1 MHVLT
6 WYIHFIMRNIS
17 ELDGLSRERRLAR
30 ALAPITLSVLEER
43 FPVLLKRAL
52 SQSDFSSIY
61 KFQSLVVLLEIELFD
76 TDAAEKA
83 FMQYTTLEKFV
94 PVVYELTSQMDDW
107 CRRLE
112 YACLSGKPITL
123 LKDLSGQI
131 TTNISPMF
139 CTFYKQYGN
148 YPGEPPRQIWL
159 AAGKRN
165 REENRSDDFSRRF
178 YLLLLASV
186 RLLQSKCE
194 LYREE
199 IYSSGKM
206 DPSLAI
212 IVAFLH
218 NYGEIA
224 GDFNRRWRTLP
235 MFYLDEILKAVR
247 KKQFDGI
254 TWLTFESTSV
264 GMGTVLHQD
273 TYLKVDKDKLASG
286 YKLLS
291 DVRLTQMSLAGI
303 TVVVVEKNKERYPE
317 AALEYVTAVKQRV
330 VPDRTYSSVP
340 IGLCLH
346 SAMLLLG
353 EGKREVNV
361 LFSLTDDS
369 LAFMDNTIE
378 QVARIQE
385 ISRDEALFKVLH
397 DAFHLWVSTAEGWQ
411 TVENFYIRFEEGV
424 GLRLVFRLDEEF
436 PPVSPLEG
444 ELEPSFRLLVNSTA
458 WLFPYSWA
466 RKMFIKS
473 VRMNV
478 SVQGLRHFQVY
489 NDLGSIDIH
498 QAFAPFGTGGEKGA
512 WFAFGCYEMACKS
525 VKTIDF
531 TFNWQHLPTCNGGLE
546 EYYRTYNKDI
556 DNRSFRG
563 RVDQLRS
570 RGWKPLPDSEPFY
583 LFRTSSELV
592 PQKDES
598 LTEHVN
604 MHFSVSENSV
614 LPLGMAD
621 KFHLSNV
628 RSGFY
633 RLVLTEPDMGFG
645 MHEYNR
651 LFAETMMYNSRARHK
666 KPLPEV
672 PLSLS
677 MDTPQLGYVAE
688 EECFFNVGNT
698 SEIRLSHIRPL
709 SNQHNSYS
717 DNSHPVAMLDG
728 PEDEGN
734 LLIGIK
740 GAIGENL
747 IRMYLDMELLQRE
760 IDHDFLPHTDWCY
773 RDASRWVQMDAV
785 NVLRDDTG
793 GLMHSGAVVLQL
805 PFCITSE
812 MTDSEEIFWLCV
824 AVHSHLDNCSTVRS
838 IYLNV
843 AEAKPEMTEGAK
855 LSVPGLVGY
864 RRIAPL
870 VGTRSEEDMA
880 EVRTRISERISHRN
894 RLLLPDEYE
903 QMVLQE
909 FPDIVKIKCFPGMDA
924 KRQNR
929 SSLVTLAAIHTRSA
943 DAYPL
948 CTDELLCRM
957 EEHLRQYTS
966 PFVKVDVINP
976 VYEEVTVFCGISLK
990 GGEAAGTAIQEVH
1003 EGLRD
1008 CIAPWNKLGETPVFG
1023 YSFSMRDLQSRI
1035 KESKGVS
1042 TIHGIKLLQVVI
1054 GDEGKYDLRE
1064 YISTDGEELVIAP
1077 SVPWAILVP
1086 ASRHYVKL
1094 VSEGEWRK
1102 EIEIGDFEI
1111 DNTFVIK

>member
-6 WYIHFIMRNIS
+6 WYIHSIMRNIS
-17 ELDGLSRERRLAR
+17 ESDGLSRERRLER
-30 ALAPITLSVLEER
+30 ALAPVTLAVLEER
-43 FPVLLKRAL
+43 FPILLARAL

-61 KFQSLVVLLEIELFD
+61 KFQPLVVLLEIELFD
-76 TDAAEKA
+76 TDAAEKT
-83 FMQYTTLEKFV
+83 FMEYSIAEKFI
-94 PVVYELTSQMDDW
+94 PAVYELTSQMDDW

-112 YACLSGKPITL
+112 YACLSGKQLTL

-131 TTNISPMF
+131 ATNISPMF
-139 CTFYKQYGN
+139 STFYKQYGN

-159 AAGKRN
+159 VAGKRS
-165 REENRSDDFSRRF
+165 REEIKSDDFSRRF

-206 DPSLAI
+206 DPSLAV

-224 GDFNRRWRTLP
+224 GSFNMRWRALP
-235 MFYLDEILKAVR
+235 MFYLNEILKAVR

-254 TWLTFESTSV
+254 TWLSFESTPV
-264 GMGTVLHQD
+264 GTGTVLHRD
-273 TYLKVDKDKLASG
+273 TYLKADKDKLASG

-291 DVRLTQMSLAGI
+291 DVRLTQMSLAEMV
-303 TVVVVEKNKERYPE
+303 VVVVEKNKERYPE

-330 VPDRTYSSVP
+330 VPNKTYSSVP
-340 IGLCLH
+340 IGFCLH

-361 LFSLTDDS
+361 LFSLTSDS
-369 LAFMDNTIE
+369 LIFMDDTIA

-385 ISRDEALFKVLH
+385 ISRDEALFKMLH
-397 DAFHLWVSTAEGWQ
+397 DAFYLWVSTSEGWQ
-411 TVENFYIRFEEGV
+411 SVENFYLRFEEGE
-424 GLRLVFRLDEEF
+424 GLRLVFRLDEDF
-436 PPVSPLEG
+436 PSVSSLEG
-444 ELEPSFRLLVNSTA
+444 ELEPSMRLLVNSTA

-466 RKMFIKS
+466 RKMYIKS
-473 VRMNV
+473 VKINV

-498 QAFAPFGTGGEKGA
+498 QAFSPFGTAGEKGA
-512 WFAFGCYEMACKS
+512 WFAFGCYEMACKA
-525 VKTIDF
+525 VKTVDF
-531 TFNWQHLPTCNGGLE
+531 NFNWQHLPTCNGGLE
-546 EYYRTYNKDI
+546 EYYKTYNKSI
-556 DNRSFRG
+556 DNRSFKG
-563 RVDQLRS
+563 RIDQLRS
-570 RGWKPLPDSEPFY
+570 RGWKPLADSDLLY
-583 LFRTSSELV
+583 LFRTSPESV
-592 PQKDES
+592 PQKDEP
-598 LTEHVN
+598 LVEHVE

-633 RLVLTEPDMGFG
+633 RLMLTEPDMGFG
-645 MHEYNR
+645 MYEYHR
-651 LFAETMMYNSRARHK
+651 LFAETMMYNSRARRK

-677 MDTPQLGYVAE
+677 MDTSQLGYVAE

-698 SEIRLSHIRPL
+698 SEIRFSHIRPL
-709 SNQHNSYS
+709 SNQNNSYS
-717 DNSHPVAMLDG
+717 DNSHPIAMLDG

-747 IRMYLDMELLQRE
+747 IRMYLEMELLQRE
-760 IDHDFLPHTDWCY
+760 IDHDFLPHTDWYY
-773 RDASRWVQMDAV
+773 RDASCWVQMDAV

-805 PFCITSE
+805 PFCVTPE

-824 AVHSHLDNCSTVRS
+824 GVHSHLDNCSTLRS

-843 AEAKPEMTEGAK
+843 AEVKPEMTEGVK

-864 RRIAPL
+864 KRIAPL
-870 VGTRSEEDMA
+870 VGTRSEEDIA
-880 EVRTRISERISHRN
+880 EVRTRMSERVAHRN
-894 RLLLPDEYE
+894 RLLLSDEYE

-909 FPDIVKIKCFPGMDA
+909 FPDIVKVKCFPGMDA

-929 SSLVTLAAIHTRSA
+929 SSLVTLAVIHTRSG
-943 DAYPL
+943 DTYPL
-948 CTDELLCRM
+948 CTDELLCRV

-976 VYEEVTVFCGISLK
+976 VYEEVTVFCGVSLK
-990 GGEAAGTAIQEVH
+990 VGEAAGTAIQEVH

-1008 CIAPWNKLGETPVFG
+1008 CIAPWNKIGETPVFG

-1042 TIHGIKLLQVVI
+1042 TIHGIKLLQVVFED
-1054 GDEGKYDLRE
+1054 GGRYDLRE
-1064 YISTDGEELVIAP
+1064 YISTDEEELVIAP

>member
-1 MHVLT
+1 MHVPI
-6 WYIHFIMRNIS
+6 WCIHSIMRNIS
-17 ELDGLSRERRLAR
+17 ELDGLSRERRLQR
-30 ALAPITLSVLEER
+30 ALAPVTLSVLEER
-43 FPVLLKRAL
+43 FPVLLARAL

-76 TDAAEKA
+76 TDAAEKT
-83 FMQYTTLEKFV
+83 FMQYSTAEEFV

-131 TTNISPMF
+131 ATNISPMF
-139 CTFYKQYGN
+139 STFYKQHGN
-148 YPGEPPRQIWL
+148 YPGEPPRQLWL
-159 AAGKRN
+159 IAGKKN
-165 REENRSDDFSRRF
+165 REENRTDDFSRRF

-199 IYSSGKM
+199 IYASGKM
-206 DPSLAI
+206 DPSLALL
-212 IVAFLH
+212 VAFLH
-218 NYGEIA
+218 NYKDIA
-224 GDFNRRWRTLP
+224 GDFNTRWRTLP
-235 MFYLDEILKAVR
+235 MFYLNEILKAVR

-254 TWLTFESTSV
+254 TWLTFESTPV
-264 GMGTVLHQD
+264 GAGIVLHRD
-273 TYLKVDKDKLASG
+273 TYLKADKDKLALG

-291 DVRLTQMSLAGI
+291 DVRLTQMSLAGM

-317 AALEYVTAVKQRV
+317 AALGYVTAVKQRMV
-330 VPDRTYSSVP
+330 ADKAYSSVP
-340 IGLCLH
+340 IGFCLH

-353 EGKREVNV
+353 EGKREVDVMLV
-361 LFSLTDDS
+361 LTTDS
-369 LAFMDNTIE
+369 LEVMNHTIE
-378 QVARIQE
+378 QVALIQE

-397 DAFHLWVSTAEGWQ
+397 DAFHLWVSTADGWQ
-411 TVENFYIRFEEGV
+411 AVENFYIRFEEDE
-424 GLRLVFRLDEEF
+424 GLRLVFRLDEDF
-436 PPVSPLEG
+436 PSILPLEG
-444 ELEPSFRLLVNSTA
+444 EQEPSFRLLVNSTA

-466 RKMFIKS
+466 RTMLIRS
-473 VRMNV
+473 VRIKV
-478 SVQGLRHFQVY
+478 SVQGIRHFEVH
-489 NDLGSIDIH
+489 NDLGNIDIH
-498 QAFAPFGTGGEKGA
+498 QAFSPFGTAGEKGA
-512 WFAFGCYEMACKS
+512 WFAFGCYEMACKP
-525 VKTIDF
+525 VKAVDF

-546 EYYRTYNKDI
+546 EYYRSYNKGI
-556 DNRSFRG
+556 DNRSFKG
-563 RVDQLRS
+563 RMDQLRS
-570 RGWKPLPDSEPFY
+570 RGWKPLPDSDLFC
-583 LFRTSSELV
+583 LFRTSSETV
-592 PQKDES
+592 PQKDEP
-598 LTEHVN
+598 LTEHVS

-621 KFHLSNV
+621 RFHLSNV

-645 MHEYNR
+645 QHEYHR
-651 LFAETMMYNSRARHK
+651 LFAETMMYNSRARKK
-666 KPLPEV
+666 KPLPEA
-672 PLSLS
+672 PLSLL

-688 EECFFNVGNT
+688 DECFFNVGNA
-698 SEIRLSHIRPL
+698 SDIRFSHIRPL
-709 SNQHNSYS
+709 SDRNSS
-717 DNSHPVAMLDG
+717 LPDNSHPIAMLDG
-728 PEDEGN
+728 PEDEGS

-760 IDHDFLPHTDWCY
+760 IDHDFLPRTDWFY
-773 RDASRWVQMDAV
+773 RDASHWVQMDVV

-793 GLMHSGAVVLQL
+793 GLMHSGAVILQL
-805 PFCITSE
+805 PFCITPE
-812 MTDSEEIFWLCV
+812 MTDSEGIFWLCV

-843 AEAKPEMTEGAK
+843 AEAKPEMSEEAK

-864 RRIAPL
+864 KRIAPL
-870 VGTRSEEDMA
+870 VGTRSEEDVA
-880 EVRTRISERISHRN
+880 EVRTRISERVAHRN
-894 RLLLPDEYE
+894 RLLLADEYE

-909 FPDIVKIKCFPGMDA
+909 FPEIAKIKCFPGMDA

-929 SSLVTLAAIHTRSA
+929 SSLVTLAAVHSRSG

-957 EEHLRQYTS
+957 EECLRQYTS

-990 GGEAAGTAIQEVH
+990 GGEAAGTTIQEVH

-1008 CIAPWNKLGETPVFG
+1008 CIAPWNKVGETPVFG

-1054 GDEGKYDLRE
+1054 RDEEKYDLRE
-1064 YISTDGEELVIAP
+1064 YISTDGEERVIAP

-1094 VSEGEWRK
+1094 VSEGEWRR